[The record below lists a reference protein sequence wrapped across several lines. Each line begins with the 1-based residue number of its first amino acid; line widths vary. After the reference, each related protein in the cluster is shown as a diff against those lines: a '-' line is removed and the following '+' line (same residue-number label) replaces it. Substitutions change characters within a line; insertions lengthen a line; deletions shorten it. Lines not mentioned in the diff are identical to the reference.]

1 MDIVDQGF
9 LKAKKAKIK
18 NLHILKKI
26 IKEMIKQH
34 IETLSRKDHQ
44 TS

>member
-9 LKAKKAKIK
+9 LKAKIK